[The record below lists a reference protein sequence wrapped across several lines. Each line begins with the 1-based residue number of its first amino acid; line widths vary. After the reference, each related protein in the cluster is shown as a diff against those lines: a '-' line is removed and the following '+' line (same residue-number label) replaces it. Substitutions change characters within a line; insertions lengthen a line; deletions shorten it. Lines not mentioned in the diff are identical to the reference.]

1 VKKNITLDTGTELP
15 QNLNLTNE
23 FKNFYKL
30 MEDTDIN
37 MFLTGKA
44 GSGKSTLLEYFRQN
58 TSKNHV
64 ILAPTGIA
72 AIKARGQTIH
82 SFFKFPPRVIQD
94 FDVKILRD
102 QKLIKNLDTILID
115 ESSMIRADML
125 DAIDLSLKKNRK
137 NIKPFGGVQIIL
149 IGDLFQLPPVV
160 SSDAK
165 NSMEQLYP
173 DGAYFFNSNIFN
185 DGSIKIYELTKIF
198 RQREENFINLLN
210 KIRIS
215 KVSQNDLDLINKR
228 VVDFEENVP
237 EGVIILSPKNIKVD
251 QINTYNLNKLDSDMY
266 EYIAEIKGTFKDSIV
281 DEHLKLK
288 VGAQI
293 MLVKNDLNTPRRW
306 VNGTLGI
313 IEKLEKDKI
322 FAKING
328 KTHEVKKE
336 AWHRYDYRFSGGS
349 ITPSIVAT
357 FIQYPIKLAWAA
369 TIHKCQGQTFQKVA
383 IDLDT
388 GAFSHGQTY
397 VALSRATSLEGVY
410 LKREIYNSDLIFDK
424 KVYDYLGTK
433 IETKYIKEIE
443 EKDWIRKKQEKNKK
457 DHLEKIKQ
465 RRAQRQATY
474 HEKVAAIKEKHT
486 KAYDPW
492 TEDQDQKLLKLY
504 KKNVPEIALSKIFK
518 RQLGAIRSRIMK
530 LLNK

>member
-1 VKKNITLDTGTELP
+1 MKKNITLDTGTELP
-15 QNLNLTNE
+15 LNLNLTSE
-23 FKNFYKL
+23 FKDFFKL
-30 MEDTDIN
+30 MEDTDLN
-37 MFLTGKA
+37 MFITGKA

-58 TSKNHV
+58 TYKNHV

-82 SFFKFPPRVIQD
+82 SFFKFPPRVIQES
-94 FDVKILRD
+94 DVKILRD
-102 QKLIKNLDTILID
+102 QKLIKKLDTLLID

-125 DAIDLSLKKNRK
+125 DAINLSLKKNRK
-137 NIKPFGGVQIIL
+137 NNKPFGGVQIIL

-165 NSMEQLYP
+165 DIIEQLYP
-173 DGAYFFNSNIFN
+173 DGPYFFNSKIFN
-185 DGSIKIYELTKIF
+185 EGSIKIYELTKIF

-215 KVSQNDLDLINKR
+215 KISQSDLDLINER
-228 VVDFEENVP
+228 VIDFESDFP
-237 EGVIILSPKNIKVD
+237 EGIIILSPKNIKVD
-251 QINTYNLNKLDSDMY
+251 QINTDNLNKIKSNTF
-266 EYIAEIKGTFKDSIV
+266 EYMAVIKGTFKDSIV
-281 DEHLKLK
+281 DDHLKLK

-313 IEKLEKDKI
+313 IHKLEKDKI
-322 FAKING
+322 FVKIND
-328 KTHEVKKE
+328 KIHEVKKE

-349 ITPSIVAT
+349 INPSIVAT

-397 VALSRATSLEGVY
+397 VAISRATSLEGVF

-424 KVYDYLGTK
+424 RVYNYLGTK
-433 IETKYIKEIE
+433 TEIKYTKEV
-443 EKDWIRKKQEKNKK
+443 EKLEKINKKNKK
-457 DHLEKIKQ
+457 KDKSKNTTNLNYNERIQKIQKN
-465 RRAQRQATY
+465 Y
-474 HEKVAAIKEKHT
+474 PN
-486 KAYDPW
+486 AYSTW
-492 TEDQDQKLLKLY
+492 SSEEDKKLLMLY
-504 KKNVPEIALSKIFK
+504 HKKVPVVALSKIFK
-518 RQLGAIRSRIMK
+518 RQLSAIRSRISK
-530 LLNK
+530 LLDKKITI

>member
-1 VKKNITLDTGTELP
+1 MNKKVTLDTGTELP
-15 QNLNLTNE
+15 LNLNLTSE
-23 FKNFYKL
+23 FKNFFKL
-30 MEDTDIN
+30 MENTDLN
-37 MFLTGKA
+37 MFITGKA

-58 TSKNHV
+58 TYKNHA

-82 SFFKFPPRVIQD
+82 SFFKFPPRVIQES
-94 FDVKILRD
+94 DVKILRD
-102 QKLIKNLDTILID
+102 QKLIKNLDTLLID
-115 ESSMIRADML
+115 ESSMIRVDML

-137 NIKPFGGVQIIL
+137 NNKPFGGIQIIL

-165 NSMEQLYP
+165 NIMEELYP
-173 DGAYFFNSNIFN
+173 DGPYFFNSKIFKEGN
-185 DGSIKIYELTKIF
+185 IKICELTKIF

-215 KVSQNDLDLINKR
+215 KISQKDLDLINER
-228 VVDFEENVP
+228 VINFESDIP

-251 QINTYNLNKLDSDMY
+251 QINADNLNKIKSKTF
-266 EYIAEIKGTFKDSIV
+266 EYIAVIKGTFKDSIV

-313 IEKLEKDKI
+313 IHKLEKDKI
-322 FAKING
+322 FVKI
-328 KTHEVKKE
+328 KDKIHEVKKE
-336 AWHRYDYRFSGGS
+336 AWHRYDYRFTGGS
-349 ITPSIVAT
+349 INPSIVAT

-397 VALSRATSLEGVY
+397 VALSRAISLEGVF
-410 LKREIYNSDLIFDK
+410 LKREIFNSDLIFDK

-443 EKDWIRKKQEKNKK
+443 KFVKRKIKPKKQKRNSSDYHERIN
-457 DHLEKIKQ
+457 KIKEIH
-465 RRAQRQATY
+465 AN
-474 HEKVAAIKEKHT
+474 
-486 KAYDPW
+486 AYEAW
-492 TEDQDQKLLKLY
+492 SEEQDSKLLKLY

-518 RQLGAIRSRIMK
+518 KQIGAIRSRIMK
-530 LLNK
+530 LLDK